1 MVIKRKMNPKELQQ
15 KISRLLD
22 RQKLAVLSTCGVSGP
37 YGSLVAFHYSSDL
50 RCIYFATTRAT
61 RKYANLMHQPQVA
74 LLVDSRANRQEDFH
88 RAEAVTVI
96 GRAEEFD
103 EEEKQS
109 AAASYLVRHSYLQE
123 FIEAPTTAFFAVR
136 TENYIY
142 VSRFQEVFEMRID
155 HAHDTSP

>member
-1 MVIKRKMNPKELQQ
+1 MNPKKLQQ

-22 RQKLAVLSTCGVSGP
+22 RKKLAVLSTCGGRGP
-37 YGSLVAFHYSSDL
+37 YASLVAFHYTSDL

-74 LLVDSRANRQEDFH
+74 FLIDSRTNREEDFH

-96 GRAEEFD
+96 GRAEEF
-103 EEEKQS
+103 EEQEKQT
-109 AAASYLVRHSYLQE
+109 AAASYLRRHPYLQE

-136 TENYIY
+136 TEDYIY
-142 VSRFQEVFEMRID
+142 VSNFQEVFELRID
-155 HAHDTSP
+155 HAPDTSP